1 MANLNTYETF
11 MYNIEHVL
19 NNIAEM
25 EAEERGIPDVAYH
38 VGAESEKASIIFDAY
53 EEFQAMHE
61 ENPDDIEKRCHREI
75 IEELEKEMHYV
86 REKYGDLRVVK
97 DPYDRVFVD
106 AMNELKLCIEKR
118 D

>member
-11 MYNIEHVL
+11 MHNIENEL
-19 NNIAEM
+19 NSIAEM
-25 EAEERGIPDVAYH
+25 EAEERSIPDVAYH
-38 VGAESEKASIIFDAY
+38 VGAESRKASIIFDAY
-53 EEFQAMHE
+53 EEFQAMYE
-61 ENPDDIEKRCHREI
+61 ENPDNIEKRCYREI
-75 IEELEKEMHYV
+75 IEELEKEMQHLT
-86 REKYGDLRVVK
+86 EKFGDIKVVK